1 MDIIQKEAWNT
12 HNSTHRPYETQEERR
27 SHQSVDVTVLL
38 RREKKI
44 VPRSRGR
51 EGSGRDRGG
60 GCKCGSDQIQE
71 EMGKKFRGSGV

>member
-1 MDIIQKEAWNT
+1 
-12 HNSTHRPYETQEERR
+12 
-27 SHQSVDVTVLL
+27 VDVTVLL